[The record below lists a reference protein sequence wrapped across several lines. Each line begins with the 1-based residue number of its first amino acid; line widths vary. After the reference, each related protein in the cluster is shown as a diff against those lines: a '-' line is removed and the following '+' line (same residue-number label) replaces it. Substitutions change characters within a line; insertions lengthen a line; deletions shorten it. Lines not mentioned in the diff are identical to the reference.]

1 MYGLLNRA
9 IQELVTIRAGRSGW
23 EAVCERAGVGAVGF
37 ASMRAYPDELTYD
50 LVDAASQVLERRPSE
65 VLRALGRFWIPFT
78 RSEGFVALLE
88 SSGRDLRDLLMNLD
102 ALHSRLALTMPEMIP
117 PRFVVEDRPEGVI
130 HVHYY
135 SDREGLSP
143 LVVGLLEGLGEL
155 FETPIHVSQVKE
167 RETPE
172 DCDVFAVV
180 PKKRDV
186 PT

>member
-9 IQELVTIRAGRSGW
+9 LQELVTIRAGRSGW

-37 ASMRAYPDELTYD
+37 ASMRPYPDVLTYD
-50 LVDAASQVLERRPSE
+50 LVEAASHVLERRQNE

-78 RSEGFVALLE
+78 RSEGFLALIE
-88 SSGRDLRDLLMNLD
+88 TSGRDLRDMLLQLES
-102 ALHSRLALTMPEMIP
+102 LHARLGLTMPEMIP

-135 SDREGLSP
+135 SEREGLAP

-155 FETPIHVSQVKE
+155 FETPVHVSQVRE
-167 RETPE
+167 REGPD

-180 PKKRDV
+180 PKKAET
-186 PT
+186 PA